1 MKLGIYSFFRQ
12 GYSLE
17 SYLSP
22 CKKLKETIS
31 KYDYLIYLDNI
42 YPALHFTEGFGIKIN
57 LDICE
62 VPDKKV
68 EKWAKE
74 FNLIPKE
81 ILTKDNEKIIVYFK
95 DTPNLNL
102 SLLSRGMSDGK

>member
-1 MKLGIYSFFRQ
+1 MNAIQRVQ
-12 GYSLE
+12 E
-17 SYLSP
+17 AI
-22 CKKLKETIS
+22 KEIQ
-31 KYDYLIYLDNI
+31 KGNMVIMLDNI
-42 YPALHFTEGFGIKIN
+42 HPALHFTEGFGIKIN
-57 LDICE
+57 LEICE

-74 FNLIPKE
+74 FNLTPKE

-102 SLLSRGMSDGK
+102 SLLAKGMSDGN